1 MSGKQRL
8 EIGDTI
14 ACSNMRELKTLATNL
29 TNKGY
34 GVECKGWEG
43 IRQCKL
49 TITKVPEEENEC
61 DYCRLEPNG
70 DIPQDSKDLFWDV
83 VVIPGEALTVQL
95 GNNGNGFGLMITNSD
110 NEPTYRKLN
119 FNYCPMCGR
128 RIET

>member
-1 MSGKQRL
+1 MADLK
-8 EIGDTI
+8 IGDTI
-14 ACSNMRELKTLATNL
+14 TCSNMRELKTLATNL

-49 TITKVPEEENEC
+49 TITKVPEENDC

-70 DIPQDSKDLFWDV
+70 DIPQDSKDLFSET
-83 VVIPGEALTVQL
+83 VVIPGEALNVQI
-95 GNNGNGFGLMITNSD
+95 GNDGEGGFSLVISNTD
-110 NEPTYRKLN
+110 NEWSQRKLA

-128 RIET
+128 RIKA